1 MLECIV
7 LGDSIAVGVHL
18 QRFECTSYAKGGVNT
33 WQWNKTYPSVDL
45 TANTVII
52 SLGSND
58 HKFVKTE
65 RELRAMRERVKGK
78 KVFWILP
85 AGNLKESDVDI
96 EDIRNIIKTI
106 ATQYGDNVVPINRLS
121 TDKIHPTGS
130 GYRELAEQTKQ

>member
-1 MLECIV
+1 MLDCII
-7 LGDSIAVGVHL
+7 LGDSIAVGVHI
-18 QRFECTSYAKGGVNT
+18 QRPECESYAKGGINT
-33 WQWNKTYPSVDL
+33 WQWNKTYPNVDL
-45 TANTVII
+45 TAGTVII

-85 AGNLKESDVDI
+85 AGNLAESGVEI
-96 EDIRNIIKTI
+96 EAIRILIREI
-106 ATQYGDNVVPINRLS
+106 AIQYGDIVLPINRVS

-130 GYRELAEQTKQ
+130 GYRDLAERTK